1 MAGRTGLEPATS
13 GSTVRS
19 SNQLSY
25 LPGRRKRPY
34 NSKASPEPQALFSE
48 RRIFGRSGDSAAWFF
63 GGWASSFLGGLSPAS
78 PTVGLLITLDQP
90 PSRGGSAADRRWI
103 SRRSKKGP
111 RPGIRGKAGK
121 GDTRTPPAQR
131 ERDHRGS
138 RRGTRRARRWM
149 EDNHNGHK
157 GLKGGRG
164 RGPRRTGWTTRR
176 NRRLRRLRQIWGSA
190 AADRTARGEDHGGH
204 KGGGRTITTGITGSK
219 GSADSCGLWRV
230 AGGEGFCYTISP
242 VLRQVAVIV
251 WEGRRP
257 CSVRTSRRCSS
268 SVRGPL

>member
-103 SRRSKKGP
+103 SRRSKKGRPPGHP
-111 RPGIRGKAGK
+111 RESREREHAHAPSTTGERPQRLTE
-121 GDTRTPPAQR
+121 GDTEEHEGGGGTITKATKDSTGGAGVARAGLD
-131 ERDHRGS
+131 E
-138 RRGTRRARRWM
+138 RRGET
-149 EDNHNGHK
+149 
-157 GLKGGRG
+157 
-164 RGPRRTGWTTRR
+164 
-176 NRRLRRLRQIWGSA
+176 
-190 AADRTARGEDHGGH
+190 ADC
-204 KGGGRTITTGITGSK
+204 
-219 GSADSCGLWRV
+219 AD
-230 AGGEGFCYTISP
+230 
-242 VLRQVAVIV
+242 
-251 WEGRRP
+251 
-257 CSVRTSRRCSS
+257 
-268 SVRGPL
+268 

>member
-1 MAGRTGLEPATS
+1 M
-13 GSTVRS
+13 
-19 SNQLSY
+19 
-25 LPGRRKRPY
+25 
-34 NSKASPEPQALFSE
+34 
-48 RRIFGRSGDSAAWFF
+48 
-63 GGWASSFLGGLSPAS
+63 
-78 PTVGLLITLDQP
+78 DQP
-90 PSRGGSAADRRWI
+90 PIEGGSAADPKR
-103 SRRSKKGP
+103 GP
-111 RPGIRGKAGK
+111 RPGIRGEAGK
-121 GDTRTPPAQR
+121 GNTRTPPARR

-138 RRGTRRARRWM
+138 RRGTWRGTKVDGGQSQRPQRTQRGARAWPAQDWMDDEGETTEAHGGGHGGARRWM

-190 AADRTARGEDHGGH
+190 TADRTARGEDHGGH
-204 KGGGRTITTGITGSK
+204 EGGWRTITADTKDTKEG
-219 GSADSCGLWRV
+219 ADSRGLWRV

>member
-1 MAGRTGLEPATS
+1 MVFWGVG
-13 GSTVRS
+13 VV
-19 SNQLSY
+19 
-25 LPGRRKRPY
+25 
-34 NSKASPEPQALFSE
+34 
-48 RRIFGRSGDSAAWFF
+48 FF
-63 GGWASSFLGGLSPAS
+63 GGSIPGLPHGG
-78 PTVGLLITLDQP
+78 VVDNF
-90 PSRGGSAADRRWI
+90 GSAAEPGWI
-103 SRRSKKGP
+103 SRRSKVDQPPILKEAP
-111 RPGIRGKAGK
+111 ARASEGK
-121 GDTRTPPAQR
+121 Q
-131 ERDHRGS
+131 E
-138 RRGTRRARRWM
+138 RGTRARPQHNGRETTEAHGGGHGGARRWRG
-149 EDNHNGHK
+149 DNHKDHK
-157 GLKGGRG
+157 GLNGERG

-204 KGGGRTITTGITGSK
+204 EGGWRTITADTKDTKEG
-219 GSADSCGLWRV
+219 ADSRGLWRV

>member
-103 SRRSKKGP
+103 SRRSKKGRPPGHP
-111 RPGIRGKAGK
+111 RESRKRGHAHAPSTPGERPQRLTEGNMEGTKVDGGQSQRAQRTQRGA
-121 GDTRTPPAQR
+121 RAWPAQDWMDDEEKPQIAQIEADLGVGCR
-131 ERDHRGS
+131 RQDCQRG
-138 RRGTRRARRWM
+138 RPWRARRWRG
-149 EDNHNGHK
+149 DNHNGHK
-157 GLKGGRG
+157 GRKGGRG
-164 RGPRRTGWTTRR
+164 LART
-176 NRRLRRLRQIWGSA
+176 LA
-190 AADRTARGEDHGGH
+190 CCGG
-204 KGGGRTITTGITGSK
+204 
-219 GSADSCGLWRV
+219 
-230 AGGEGFCYTISP
+230 
-242 VLRQVAVIV
+242 
-251 WEGRRP
+251 
-257 CSVRTSRRCSS
+257 
-268 SVRGPL
+268 

>member
-34 NSKASPEPQALFSE
+34 NSKAPPAPQALFSE
-48 RRIFGRSGDSAAWFF
+48 RRIFGRSGDSAACFF
-63 GGWASSFLGGLSPAS
+63 GGLSPAF
-78 PTVGLLITLDQP
+78 PHGGVVDNF
-90 PSRGGSAADRRWI
+90 GSAAEPGWI
-103 SRRSKKGP
+103 SRRSKVDQPPIQK
-111 RPGIRGKAGK
+111 R
-121 GDTRTPPAQR
+121 PPARASEGKQ
-131 ERDHRGS
+131 EK
-138 RRGTRRARRWM
+138 GTRARPQHAGRETTEAHGGEHGGARRWM

-204 KGGGRTITTGITGSK
+204 EGGWRTITADTKDTK
-219 GSADSCGLWRV
+219 GGADS
-230 AGGEGFCYTISP
+230 
-242 VLRQVAVIV
+242 
-251 WEGRRP
+251 
-257 CSVRTSRRCSS
+257 
-268 SVRGPL
+268 RG